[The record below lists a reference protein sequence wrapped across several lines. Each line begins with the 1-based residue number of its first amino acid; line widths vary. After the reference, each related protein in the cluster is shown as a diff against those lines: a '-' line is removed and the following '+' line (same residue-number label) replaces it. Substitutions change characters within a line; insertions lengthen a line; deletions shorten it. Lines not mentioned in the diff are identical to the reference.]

1 MSNQNN
7 VDNPII
13 IDGDDDEVNIIP
25 MENNNGA
32 TQLHDNSISLV
43 FNIDININNTI
54 IVQSVPSSLEQSNI
68 TASGSTVNSSIN
80 DIKDKNWSTALHVR
94 KLKIKYYYQCHYLLR
109 KKNVVVVLLCPT
121 WCSDWTHSD
130 SRKVWQQLSKFDS
143 IFQSLLEHI
152 LLSRL
157 FVLLLFSSNK

>member
-80 DIKDKNWSTALHVR
+80 DIKDKN
-94 KLKIKYYYQCHYLLR
+94 
-109 KKNVVVVLLCPT
+109 
-121 WCSDWTHSD
+121 
-130 SRKVWQQLSKFDS
+130 
-143 IFQSLLEHI
+143 
-152 LLSRL
+152 
-157 FVLLLFSSNK
+157 